1 MKKLSSPHG
10 WRTTCALGI
19 VLLLATLAGCDLFTK
34 PSGSTG
40 STAHVYAVAS
50 GSGNVYEIDADN
62 ATAASTA
69 LVSTGQNSTG
79 EMVIHGTKAFVAVGS
94 YNNNTAPGLY
104 WFDLASPTPT
114 ASLIGNKTSA
124 QYLCVV
130 SDTRGYV
137 TSADYFSAYA
147 NAVYSFDP
155 SAPSAGLGSG
165 VTGFAPGFYPQDIAY
180 VSNGS
185 GTGRVFVTDNVN
197 GKVYRLNAAGTAV
210 DLTFTTSA
218 GGTTGLLPGEYDWD
232 NNGSDDAGVFVANT
246 GGYDASWNPLP
257 GSIDFIP
264 LNAASGSDIVTVQ
277 SNLSVGRLASFDAD
291 HLVGT
296 NYGGTWIIDLTKP
309 SGDAGRLTEIKSRSG
324 LSFGSFD
331 VDVYGGYAYVPD
343 GSNTV
348 YKISSSGEVTAI
360 AVGLSNEMISS
371 VAVRE

>member
-1 MKKLSSPHG
+1 MKKLLSNYV

-34 PSGSTG
+34 PSGSTE

-94 YNNNTAPGLY
+94 YNNTAPGLY
-104 WFDLASPTPT
+104 WFDLSSSTPT

-137 TSADYFSAYA
+137 TSADYFGAYA

-155 SAPSAGLGSG
+155 SAPSAGLGSE
-165 VTGFAPGFYPQDIAY
+165 VTGFASGFYPQDIAY
-180 VSNGS
+180 VSDGS
-185 GTGRVFVTDNVN
+185 GTGRVFVTDNAN
-197 GKVYRLNAAGTAV
+197 GKVYRLDAAGAAV
-210 DLTFTTSA
+210 DITFTTSA

-232 NNGSDDAGVFVANT
+232 NDGSDDAGVFVANT
-246 GGYDASWNPLP
+246 GDYDANRNPLP

-264 LNAASGSDIVTVQ
+264 LDAAFDSDIVTVQ
-277 SNLSVGRLASFDAD
+277 TNLSVGRLAAFDAD

-296 NYGGTWIIDLTKP
+296 NYGRTWIIDLTKL
-309 SGDAGRLTEIKSRSG
+309 SGDAGRVTEIKNSSG
-324 LSFGSFD
+324 VSFGSID

-348 YKISSSGEVTAI
+348 YKISSSGAVTAI
-360 AVGLSNEMISS
+360 AVGLSTEKISS